1 MLSSSL
7 IKTELQAWTSLCF
20 IDNNE
25 EIVFFSLE
33 VKRCDISLKK
43 VKSHLNYMLCTHRE
57 IKSVIIN
64 ESVHVFIL

>member
-7 IKTELQAWTSLCF
+7 IKPELQAWTSLCF

-33 VKRCDISLKK
+33 EKRCDISLKK
-43 VKSHLNYMLCTHRE
+43 VKSHLNYMLCRE
-57 IKSVIIN
+57 IKPVIIN

>member
-43 VKSHLNYMLCTHRE
+43 VKSHLNYMLCRE
-57 IKSVIIN
+57 IIIVIIN

>member
-43 VKSHLNYMLCTHRE
+43 VKSHLNYMLYRE